1 MPGVGMRSM
10 KPFGKEQ
17 FLIVGCASALLSLSG
32 CGEAG
37 PECGSSDTRNSVV
50 KIIANDSNN
59 KLVNFAVRNSN
70 AVAAM
75 VGDTNVE
82 AEKLA
87 IWEKARRGAVYSLD
101 DTISIKSR
109 DKTAHAATC
118 IGYLD
123 VTVADTTAQKEIE
136 FRVEQKTD
144 GKVQV
149 SVSPFLFKEA
159 K

>member
-1 MPGVGMRSM
+1 M

-17 FLIVGCASALLSLSG
+17 FLFVGFASALLSLSG

-37 PECGSSDTRNSVV
+37 PECGAPDTRNSIVET
-50 KIIANDSNN
+50 IAGDSNN

-70 AVAAM
+70 VVAAM

-87 IWEKARRGAVYSLD
+87 IWEKARLGAVYSLD

-109 DKTAHAATC
+109 DRTTHAATC

-123 VTVADTTAQKEIE
+123 VTVADTTAEKEIE
-136 FRVEQKTD
+136 FRVVQTTD
-144 GKVQV
+144 GKVLV
-149 SVSPFLFKEA
+149 SVSPFLFKA
-159 K
+159 FD